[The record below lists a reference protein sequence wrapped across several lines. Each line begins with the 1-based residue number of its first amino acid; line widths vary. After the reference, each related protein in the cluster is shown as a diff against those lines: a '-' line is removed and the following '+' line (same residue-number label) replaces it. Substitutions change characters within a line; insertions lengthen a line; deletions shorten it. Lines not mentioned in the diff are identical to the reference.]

1 MLLGLISMFVC
12 RVVMADGAL
21 DYEAIAY
28 EWPPLHTACT
38 SCDCR
43 CGLLH
48 SFSLAIE
55 TPLKQ
60 HVRE

>member
-1 MLLGLISMFVC
+1 MFVC